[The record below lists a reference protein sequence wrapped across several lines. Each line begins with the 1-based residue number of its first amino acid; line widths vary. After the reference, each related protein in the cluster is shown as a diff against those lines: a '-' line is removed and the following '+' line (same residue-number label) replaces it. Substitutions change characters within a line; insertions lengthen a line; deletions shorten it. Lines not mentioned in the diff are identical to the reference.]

1 MKVVALSTTVSKSA
15 WSGTEPLL
23 PWVLALHISVESI
36 ASLNPAPFVQ
46 LSVTIPGLAVAV
58 VRFCGA
64 PGAARDRLPPEAA
77 ACAILALWLVIA

>member
-1 MKVVALSTTVSKSA
+1 M
-15 WSGTEPLL
+15 
-23 PWVLALHISVESI
+23 
-36 ASLNPAPFVQ
+36 NPAPFVQ

-77 ACAILALWLVIA
+77 ACAILAFWLVIA